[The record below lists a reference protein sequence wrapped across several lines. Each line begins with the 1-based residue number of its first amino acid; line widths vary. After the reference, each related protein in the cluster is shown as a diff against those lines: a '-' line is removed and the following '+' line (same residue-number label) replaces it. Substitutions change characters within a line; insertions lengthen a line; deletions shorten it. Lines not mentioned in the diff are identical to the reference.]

1 MVLLGPLDLLN
12 PLDRSFFSFWALFYK
27 VLVTLCIEME
37 NSSNKTFFRTS
48 LPQFAFMWCEL
59 FIPGQDGSSLG
70 AEAEPEELHSATTPA
85 GSLGRCLLCFF
96 STISVSLQ
104 LSRYNIDQYCP
115 GTISTESFWRVLVQ
129 LSLQVLAPT
138 LT

>member
-1 MVLLGPLDLLN
+1 MVLLGPLDLLS
-12 PLDRSFFSFWALFYK
+12 PLDRPFFSFRALFYK
-27 VLVTLCIEME
+27 VLVTLHME
-37 NSSNKTFFRTS
+37 NSNNKTFFRTS
-48 LPQFAFMWCEL
+48 LHQFGCMWCEL

-96 STISVSLQ
+96 STISVSLH

-129 LSLQVLAPT
+129 SLQVLAPT